1 MRRVIPIFI
10 LILMTAYG
18 PLSMIEDLEQSP
30 VKSASDHEAD
40 VHDVPTWRIGDQWV
54 YETLF
59 DVAGLIQAANVSAS
73 INTLTGDTTME
84 VTDIKFVTI
93 QGTQTLVYEITI
105 EGEYTSGNNGATL
118 EGTSGRLDIEYDGID
133 LLRAND
139 LAVWDSTFTL
149 LVDFAPFNLGFLSQE
164 LADITFATVYE
175 PPREK
180 FDFPL
185 RTGDQ
190 WTSNYYSGTN
200 VTGTS
205 DYFDPTSFDTPYVED
220 NTTYQVTA
228 DGIPTEDGD
237 SPSYSGC
244 SDSHKVNAWNNTGSA
259 NGFEWYCDSVRS
271 YAWYR
276 LINPA
281 GFQIDWLLKTY
292 NPADSSGGNPGSSPG
307 IRNTVITVNPEFVA
321 ILPNATEEVMGH
333 FTVNTANE
341 VGKNL
346 QLRYETDGI
355 IMSLTTDS
363 NGEVTPDLD
372 VGFSQD
378 ASLASDDWTSNGVVI
393 WDPVNKIVG
402 AATIVIDL
410 SVVGVDLV
418 AKPESMIV
426 TRTRGLD
433 SIILSQAS
441 GYNAL
446 PGDSIHFSVPAQ
458 NRGVLTSPATEME
471 IVTPDGTTVRGNLPA
486 LAPYT
491 EARVDVNWTVSANT
505 PIGVQTLTFMVDP
518 DNLVIEDA
526 NRSNNGAF
534 LDIFIGRMP
543 VADMML
549 DDNVFTFE
557 NVTIDAS
564 ASFDTDG
571 GTVGC
576 FFEIEDGFRT
586 EFIDAPNCQ
595 TSWFWVDDGEWEV
608 KVIVVDDE
616 LDEVELVMN
625 ATILNRDPYVNLTTM
640 TPVVDAG
647 TTIMFNASDSG
658 DRDTVSPEG
667 QHVTITW
674 PDSACEEGLYGPYC
688 TFTPEA
694 EGIHE
699 IEVVVTDDDN
709 ASVSD
714 TFTFEVLN
722 VAPTIGEM
730 SFAINGIP
738 YLPVEGGLFNWTIDE
753 EVLATLSIEGDD
765 TLSDREDLL
774 ITWYPDDSDQ
784 NWTVTTSGPSSVITA
799 SWDKS
804 GLYTVSAFS
813 TDDDGLT
820 SETILGYIK
829 VNNIAP
835 VLEVLPASQAIFE
848 DEVLNLSASAFD
860 FADAEDLRFC
870 WDLVVSVDSDEN
882 GIDTDDCDIEGQDLV
897 YSWPTSGLRTIT
909 ANVWDDDNATDSF
922 SIDVTIVNRPPAAN
936 IFVPEGGFVI
946 TEGDSITFSGSNS
959 SDTPTDRYNL
969 VFIWDDP
976 TTEGATQDGSGEV
989 YTIEFERPGSYVVNL
1004 TVTDDDGKSSTASV
1018 MVEVEERQ
1026 SEGLFGM
1033 TSTLALGSILAF
1045 IMAALVITLLLRGR
1059 DTSTLPVETKMKT
1072 DLGWDNSP
1080 PAANES
1086 AVAPVVEAA
1095 VNSGPPIPAAGLPAG
1110 WTMEQW
1116 AYYGEQY
1123 LVDNPHVAVATPAY
1137 SEPPPTQAYAQP
1149 EAAPVYSQPA
1159 PTQTYAEPTSSL
1171 LDRTMVQEPAPTP
1184 ASQELADL
1192 LGDLDL

>member
-1 MRRVIPIFI
+1 
-10 LILMTAYG
+10 
-18 PLSMIEDLEQSP
+18 MIDNLEQVP
-30 VKSASDHEAD
+30 VKSAGESEAD

-93 QGTQTLVYEITI
+93 QGTQTLVYELTI
-105 EGEYTSGNNGATL
+105 EGEYTSGNSGATL

-139 LAVWDSTFTL
+139 LAVWDSEFTL

-180 FDFPL
+180 YDFPV

-190 WTSNYYSGTN
+190 WTSNYDSGTN

-205 DYFDPTSFDTPYVED
+205 DYFDPTTFDTPYVED

-228 DGIPTEDGD
+228 DGTPTEDGN
-237 SPSYSGC
+237 SPSYAGC
-244 SDSHKVNAWNNTGSA
+244 SDSHKINAWNNTGST

-292 NPADSSGGNPGSSPG
+292 NPADSSGGNPASSPG

-321 ILPNATEEVMGH
+321 ILPNATEEVVGH

-458 NRGVLTSPATEME
+458 NRGVLTSPATVME
-471 IVTPDGTTVRGNLPA
+471 ITTPDGTTVRGNLPA

-518 DNLVIEDA
+518 DNNVTADA
-526 NRSNNGAF
+526 NRTNNGAS

-543 VADMML
+543 VADMVL
-549 DDNVFTFE
+549 VDNVFTFE

-564 ASFDTDG
+564 ASYDIDG

-616 LDEVELVMN
+616 LDEVEMVMN

-647 TTIMFNASDSG
+647 TTITFNASDNG
-658 DRDTVSPEG
+658 DQDTVSPEG
-667 QHVTITW
+667 QHVIITW

-688 TFTPEA
+688 TFTPEE
-694 EGIHE
+694 EGVHE

-714 TFTFEVLN
+714 MLTFEVLN

-730 SFAINGIP
+730 SFVINGIP
-738 YLPVEGGLFNWTIDE
+738 YLPGEDGAWTINE
-753 EVLATLSIEGDD
+753 KVLATLSIEGDD
-765 TLSDREDLL
+765 TLSDKEGLL
-774 ITWYPDDSDQ
+774 ITWHPDDLELNQ
-784 NWTVTTSGPSSVITA
+784 TWTTSGPNSEITA
-799 SWDKS
+799 SWNKS
-804 GLYTVSAFS
+804 GLHTVRVFA
-813 TDDDGLT
+813 TDDNGLT
-820 SETILGYIK
+820 SETIVGY
-829 VNNIAP
+829 VRVTNIAP
-835 VLEVLPASQAIFE
+835 VLGVLPASQAIFE

-860 FADAEDLRFC
+860 EADAENLRFC

-882 GIDTDDCDIEGQDLV
+882 GIDTDDCDVEGNDLV
-897 YSWPTSGLRTIT
+897 YSWGTSGLRTIT

-922 SIDVTIVNRPPAAN
+922 SIDITIVNRQPEAN

-959 SDTPTDRYNL
+959 SDTPTDRSNL
-969 VFIWDDP
+969 IFIWDDP

-989 YTIEFERPGSYVVNL
+989 YTIEFDRYGSYVVNL
-1004 TVTDDDGKSSTASV
+1004 TVIDDDGKSNTASV
-1018 MVEVEERQ
+1018 MVEVNVKPTD
-1026 SEGLFGM
+1026 GLFGM
-1033 TSTLALGSILAF
+1033 TSTLALSSILAF
-1045 IMAALVITLLLRGR
+1045 IILALVVTLLLRRR
-1059 DTSTLPVETKMKT
+1059 DTSTLPVETKMMT
-1072 DLGWDNSP
+1072 DLDWDNSV

-1086 AVAPVVEAA
+1086 VVAPAVEAA
-1095 VNSGPPIPAAGLPAG
+1095 VNNGPPIPAAGLPAG

-1137 SEPPPTQAYAQP
+1137 SEPPPTQAYVQP
-1149 EAAPVYSQPA
+1149 EAAPVYSQPV
-1159 PTQTYAEPTSSL
+1159 PTQTYAEPAASL